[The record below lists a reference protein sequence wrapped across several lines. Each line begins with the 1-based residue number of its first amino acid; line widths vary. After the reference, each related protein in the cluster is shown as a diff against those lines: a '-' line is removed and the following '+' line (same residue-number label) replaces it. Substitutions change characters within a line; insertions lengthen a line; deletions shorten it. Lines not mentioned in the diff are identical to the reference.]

1 MATAATDVKK
11 MLAFQQ
17 RERKVLKMVEP
28 LVALS
33 NAWVLSS
40 MLEVRF
46 LFLILVLV
54 CDVPL
59 VFEKLM

>member
-11 MLAFQQ
+11 ILAFQQ

-40 MLEVRF
+40 MLEMSCGLWSCLRRTFSV
-46 LFLILVLV
+46 
-54 CDVPL
+54 
-59 VFEKLM
+59 